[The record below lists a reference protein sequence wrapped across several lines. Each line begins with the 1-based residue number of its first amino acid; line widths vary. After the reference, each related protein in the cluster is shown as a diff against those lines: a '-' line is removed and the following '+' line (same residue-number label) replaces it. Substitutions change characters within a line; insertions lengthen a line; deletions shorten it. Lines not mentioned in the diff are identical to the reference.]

1 MRHAEKAAF
10 HAVVILA
17 ALAALSFIA
26 GCGERVA
33 RERVETGRPAVLN
46 FWQPG

>member
-1 MRHAEKAAF
+1 MRHAEKAAC

-17 ALAALSFIA
+17 TLATLAFIA
-26 GCGERVA
+26 GCGEQVA
-33 RERVETGRPAVLN
+33 RERAEAGNPAVLN